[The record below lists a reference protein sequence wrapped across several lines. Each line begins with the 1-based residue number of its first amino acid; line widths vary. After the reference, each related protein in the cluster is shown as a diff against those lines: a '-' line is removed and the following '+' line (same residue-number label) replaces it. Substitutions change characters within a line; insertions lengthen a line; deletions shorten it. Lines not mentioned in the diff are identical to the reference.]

1 MNFSCNSLTTTLE
14 RDELLSLTDSKAF
27 EIVSQTG
34 CLWVTVDNDTRD
46 IILEP
51 GQRQV
56 FGAGERALV
65 VALKNSQFLV
75 NKAAPEAAAQV
86 APASKSGFDL
96 FGSLRRGI
104 RPAGAQF
111 AA

>member
-1 MNFSCNSLTTTLE
+1 MNFSCNSLTTTLS

-27 EIVSQTG
+27 EIVAQTG
-34 CLWVTVDNDTRD
+34 CLWITVDHDTRD

-75 NKAAPEAAAQV
+75 NKAAPEVAATV
-86 APASKSGFDL
+86 APAKSGFDL
-96 FGSLRRGI
+96 FGAFR
-104 RPAGAQF
+104 RPAPDSAV